1 MNDKKKHYKRR
12 NIRTDKGEEDE
23 IYIGEIG
30 NLKELTE
37 NEEYLTKLKETN
49 KRQFFKQY
57 CQLLM
62 EVSKRGKITRQT
74 AAYMIAGWMFDSEL
88 KAIPE
93 IEEIVFLA
101 GNLEVPYHIATEVG
115 DKQAYDMEW
124 NKLLDKVNNLKFY
137 S

>member
-1 MNDKKKHYKRR
+1 MNRKNKNYIIR

-23 IYIGEIG
+23 IYTGEIG
-30 NLKELTE
+30 SIKELNESEEYFANLKGI
-37 NEEYLTKLKETN
+37 N

-57 CQLLM
+57 CQLLT
-62 EVSKRGKITRQT
+62 EISRKGKITRQT

-93 IEEIVFLA
+93 IEDIVLLA
-101 GNLEVPYHIATEVG
+101 GKLEVPYHIATDSG

-124 NKLLDKVNNLKFY
+124 NKLIDKINDLKF
-137 S
+137 